1 MRIEDFLED
10 PSEVKEDEEELGANI
25 RERRFLVD
33 SNFHRWRLDSFL
45 ANRLGRL
52 SRTRANQIA
61 RFGDLR
67 VEPPRA
73 VKPSMRLRWGDVVI
87 LRERLDDEQVQDEEV
102 HWIYRDDAILAL
114 SKPAGMLTH
123 ETAGQRLNTVD
134 AYLRRQGYPDAE
146 SAHRLDRETSGVML
160 CAARRD
166 LVRPLRE
173 LFATDHPTKTYRAL
187 VLDPHNVWSPGAK
200 RTITDPLG
208 PAGGPLAVRMG
219 HGDLSATTH
228 VTAIARHVH
237 PTFGPMADLEV
248 RIETGRQ
255 HQIRVHLA
263 MQGTPIAGDKLYG
276 QTDQFFM
283 DICDNPGDPA
293 LLSQLPFTR
302 HALHAWRLTI
312 PHPITGVTLILVAP
326 PPEDVW
332 PQERAEG

>member
-10 PSEVKEDEEELGANI
+10 PTAPKDDEPEERVANI
-25 RERRFLVD
+25 RERRFPVD

-52 SRTRANQIA
+52 SRTRANHIA

-67 VEPPRA
+67 IEPPRTI
-73 VKPSMRLRWGDVVI
+73 KPAMRLQWGDVVI
-87 LRERLDDEQVQDEEV
+87 LRERLDAEHVQDDEV
-102 HWIYRDDAILAL
+102 VVIHRDDHIIAV

-123 ETAGQRLNTVD
+123 ETASQRLNTVD
-134 AYLRRQGYPDAE
+134 AYLRRQGWHEAE

-166 LVRPLRE
+166 LIRPLRE
-173 LFATDHPTKTYRAL
+173 LFASDHPTKTYRAL
-187 VLDPHNVWSPGAK
+187 VLDPRGVWQPGAR

-208 PAGGPLAVRMG
+208 PVGGVLSVRMG
-219 HGDLSATTH
+219 PGALHATTH
-228 VTAIARHVH
+228 VIVHGRKEH
-237 PTFGPMADLEV
+237 PTFGHMADLEV

-283 DICDNPGDPA
+283 DICDHPDDPA

-302 HALHAWRLTI
+302 HALHAWQLAL
-312 PHPITGVTLILVAP
+312 PHPTTGAHLLLVAP
-326 PPEDVW
+326 LPDDVW
-332 PQERAEG
+332 GSL